1 MSGMSV
7 TLTMLLM
14 MTMIVAMTR
23 VFMRTPK
30 KENITIFNNFFSGLL
45 RLCAQNG
52 GKDKVVQ
59 SVDVDAIHD
68 AYDETD
74 DGNYDDDD
82 EENDDGDVR

>member
-1 MSGMSV
+1 M
-7 TLTMLLM
+7 
-14 MTMIVAMTR
+14 
-23 VFMRTPK
+23 
-30 KENITIFNNFFSGLL
+30 L